1 MSKQDNYPTDG
12 SSSSLS
18 QRIEF
23 VEGVLADHEC
33 EAMHE
38 GCDHLYTRISHT
50 GQCQCVYGCPGGG
63 FIIVPCH

>member
-1 MSKQDNYPTDG
+1 MSKQGSSQTGG

-18 QRIEF
+18 VKVEF
-23 VEGVLADHEC
+23 VESVLANHEC
-33 EAMHE
+33 DAMHE
-38 GCDHLYTRISHT
+38 GCDYLYTRISHT